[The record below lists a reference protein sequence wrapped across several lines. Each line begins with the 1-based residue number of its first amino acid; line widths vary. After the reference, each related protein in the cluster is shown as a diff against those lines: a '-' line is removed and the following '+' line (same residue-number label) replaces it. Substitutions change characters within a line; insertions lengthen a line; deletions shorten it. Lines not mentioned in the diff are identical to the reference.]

1 MANLNLQALI
11 DQVLGITQEAWGMK
25 KRKLDEGLSGH
36 EQTQL
41 RNNKIDDELL
51 KQRGALELQ
60 KQGNEASYARQGLAN
75 TGALDQAK
83 ERTAGEIARQGM
95 ANEASRY
102 TADQGLQGHMYTA
115 DTNYA
120 MKRDELAKGYD
131 PELIKAHAAIIA
143 NVNSTPEAVASS
155 QAAIDWYTQKTKN
168 KGSQA
173 RQGLA
178 EEAPAAIPAS
188 TPPAASIPMPQPKNN
203 SLGDAAV
210 SDIMNK
216 NLPDDFSNFRTPT
229 APQNTT
235 PSTPATGLGG
245 SIGRGWYGFTHPDEP
260 TPMTRAESPFRKASD
275 KFVFDTAPKAVA
287 NTAIGAVKGVQD
299 FGSNTVLGYEQR
311 KAEEEA
317 KKKRKALY

>member
-1 MANLNLQALI
+1 MKQ
-11 DQVLGITQEAWGMK
+11 QELAGK
-25 KRKLDEGLSGH
+25 GD
-36 EQTQL
+36 
-41 RNNKIDDELL
+41 NKAKEI
-51 KQRGALELQ
+51 
-60 KQGNEASYARQGLAN
+60 EAI
-75 TGALDQAK
+75 TGALSLTDLPEQTRKALTGRLNSIYSETPAPEGGKAETPQALP
-83 ERTAGEIARQGM
+83 T
-95 ANEASRY
+95 
-102 TADQGLQGHMYTA
+102 
-115 DTNYA
+115 
-120 MKRDELAKGYD
+120 
-131 PELIKAHAAIIA
+131 
-143 NVNSTPEAVASS
+143 
-155 QAAIDWYTQKTKN
+155 
-168 KGSQA
+168 
-173 RQGLA
+173 
-178 EEAPAAIPAS
+178 
-188 TPPAASIPMPQPKNN
+188 PAASIPMPQPKNN

-260 TPMTRAESPFRKASD
+260 IPMTRAESPLRKALD

-287 NTAIGAVKGVQD
+287 NTAIGAVRGVQD